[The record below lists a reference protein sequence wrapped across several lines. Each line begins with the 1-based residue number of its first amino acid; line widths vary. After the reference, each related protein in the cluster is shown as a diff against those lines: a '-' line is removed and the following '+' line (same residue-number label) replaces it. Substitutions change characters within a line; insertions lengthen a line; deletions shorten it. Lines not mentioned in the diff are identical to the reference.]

1 VILRLRQNPR
11 AILPGREAHIKLE
24 QNPRRQRAD
33 LHVSQVLA
41 NAAKGPHG
49 EGRESVLVLDQL
61 VALAVPALGEEGRC
75 FGVDA
80 VVWRGRRVLVGGFY
94 GLG

>member
-1 VILRLRQNPR
+1 VILGLRQNPR
-11 AILPGREAHIKLE
+11 AILARRERHVKLE
-24 QNPRRQRAD
+24 QNPRRERAD

-49 EGRESVLVLDQL
+49 EGGESVLVLDQL
-61 VALAVPALGEEGRC
+61 VALAVPALGQEGGC

-80 VVWRGRRVLVGGFY
+80 II
-94 GLG
+94 

>member
-1 VILRLRQNPR
+1 MILRLCQDPR
-11 AILPGREAHIKLE
+11 AILARRESHIEFQQNPGRE
-24 QNPRRQRAD
+24 RAD
-33 LHVSQVLA
+33 LHVSQILA
-41 NAAKGPHG
+41 DAAEGSHG

-75 FGVDA
+75 SGVDA